1 MGKIPR
7 HIAVIMD
14 GNGRW
19 AKQKGYPRTE
29 GHRAGAGRVREI
41 VEKCLELGVE
51 YLTVYAFSKENWRR
65 PRSEVSAILRL
76 SEFFFKKEFSS
87 LKEKGVFFAHLG
99 EREGLPRYVLRIIE
113 NMERNNAPER
123 KLQLTIAFNYSGRSE
138 ITCACRTLM
147 ECAARGGM
155 DPGSLTEEA
164 FAGALFTSGMPD
176 PDLLIRTGGEYRVS
190 NFLLWQI
197 AYSEIWVS
205 DTLWPDFTAGHL
217 VRAVEDYV
225 KRSRRFGGL

>member
-1 MGKIPR
+1 MEKIPR
-7 HIAVIMD
+7 HIAIIMD

-19 AKQKGYPRTE
+19 AKQRGCPRTE

-51 YLTVYAFSKENWRR
+51 YLTVYAFSKENWKR

-76 SEFFFKKEFSS
+76 SEFFFKKEFEY

-113 NMERNNAPER
+113 NMERNNARER
-123 KLQLTIAFNYSGRSE
+123 KLQLNIAFNYGSRSE
-138 ITCACRTLM
+138 ITSACRTLM
-147 ECAARGGM
+147 ERAARGLLS
-155 DPGSLTEEA
+155 PSSLTEETLGA
-164 FAGALFTSGMPD
+164 ALFTSGTPD
-176 PDLLIRTGGEYRVS
+176 PDLLIRTGGEFRVS

-197 AYSEIWVS
+197 AYSEIWVA
-205 DTLWPDFTAGHL
+205 DTLWPDFTSAHL
-217 VRAVEDYV
+217 LRAVEDFA
-225 KRSRRFGGL
+225 KRARRFGGL